1 MWKFLAKLSVVSAL
15 VLVVAWFVKEA
26 TKTSY
31 SHRSIFDEK
40 KEVTGDEPADEL
52 VEEVECEDF
61 FADIE
66 A

>member
-26 TKTSY
+26 TRRNVL
-31 SHRSIFDEK
+31 RSIFDEK

-52 VEEVECEDF
+52 VERVECEDF
-61 FADIE
+61 FAE